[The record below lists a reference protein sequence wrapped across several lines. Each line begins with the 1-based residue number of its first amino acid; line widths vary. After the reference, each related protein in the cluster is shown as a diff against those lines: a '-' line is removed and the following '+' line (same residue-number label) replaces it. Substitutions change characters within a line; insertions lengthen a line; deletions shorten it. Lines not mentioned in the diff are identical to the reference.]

1 MITIGY
7 NTDKE
12 LELMKYEDFIFPAGE
27 IGLKLDYR
35 NYRIKNSN
43 EIQILARII
52 NSNELIKLAMIKN
65 AILNFVYDP
74 KNIKIKLIMPYVPY
88 GRQDRVCVKGEAFS
102 LKVLTDYINFLNFDK
117 VTIYDPH
124 SDVTSALLNN
134 VKIIDQLEI
143 IKNFRSF
150 SNQVFN
156 GGVFVSPDAGSNKK
170 TSKIAG
176 FFEHSDFIRADK
188 LRNLATGEIKETI
201 VYTNDLEGR
210 DVFICDDICDGGRT
224 FIELAKTLK
233 TKNCGKVYLFVTH
246 GIFSK
251 GVDVLLDNGID
262 RIFTT
267 NSFDSK
273 LKTDENL
280 EVLNI
285 PFFN

>member
-7 NTDKE
+7 NTDKG

-143 IKNFRSF
+143 IKKFRSF

-156 GGVFVSPDAGSNKK
+156 GSVFVSPDAGSNKK

-188 LRNLATGEIKETI
+188 LRDLATGEIKETI